1 MSIPA
6 ADRMSPEERR
16 AGASLAS
23 IFALRM
29 LGLFLI
35 LPVFSVYAKTLPGGD
50 NLALVGFALG
60 AYGLTQAFFQI
71 PYGIA
76 SDIWGRK
83 LVIVIGL
90 LVFALGQFRRRL
102 GAGHDTGSSSV
113 ACCRAPGRF
122 RPR

>member
-1 MSIPA
+1 MSSPVS
-6 ADRMSPEERR
+6 DRMSPEERR

-83 LVIVIGL
+83 LVIVIG
-90 LVFALGQFRRRL
+90 AQI
-102 GAGHDTGSSSV
+102 
-113 ACCRAPGRF
+113 
-122 RPR
+122 

>member
-1 MSIPA
+1 MSAPT
-6 ADRMSPEERR
+6 DRMTPEERR

-60 AYGLTQAFFQI
+60 AYGLTQAVFQI
-71 PYGIA
+71 PYGVAIA
-76 SDIWGRK
+76 GAALIELYDATATS
-83 LVIVIGL
+83 GL
-90 LVFALGQFRRRL
+90 QEMRMVTF
-102 GAGHDTGSSSV
+102 
-113 ACCRAPGRF
+113 
-122 RPR
+122 

>member
-1 MSIPA
+1 
-6 ADRMSPEERR
+6 MSPEERR

-60 AYGLTQAFFQI
+60 ATALTSGISRFPTASPPIYG
-71 PYGIA
+71 GA
-76 SDIWGRK
+76 S
-83 LVIVIGL
+83 
-90 LVFALGQFRRRL
+90 
-102 GAGHDTGSSSV
+102 GSSS
-113 ACCRAPGRF
+113 
-122 RPR
+122 

>member
-1 MSIPA
+1 
-6 ADRMSPEERR
+6 MSPEERR

-60 AYGLTQAFFQI
+60 VFGLTQAFFHI

-76 SDIWGRK
+76 ADIFGRK
-83 LVIVIGL
+83 LVIIVGL
-90 LVFALGQFRRRL
+90 LIFSLGSF
-102 GAGHDTGSSSV
+102 V
-113 ACCRAPGRF
+113 AAWAPDMTWIIVGRILQELARF
-122 RPR
+122 PRQSWRWQQI